1 MPIYS
6 HSKLSTFEQCKLKYK
21 FRYIDKIIPEI
32 EETIETHLGS
42 VVHSTLEWLYKLV
55 ILGKIPSIDETIMH
69 YHQEWE
75 NNWVDDIVII
85 NKRMSKEDYFERGI
99 RFILDYYIE
108 HAPFNDNT
116 IEIEKKIF
124 VKIGDEEHTLQGFI
138 DRLVHNIKTE
148 EYEIH
153 DYKTSGTLPSKERI
167 ENDRQ
172 LALYSIAIKEIFGN
186 DKKVKLIWHY
196 LHFNKKIEIY
206 KTDEQIERLKEKIQ
220 FLINEIES
228 TKEFPYNISA
238 LCDWCEYKNI
248 CPAWTKSSSDNKII
262 KSKEEREKRLSD
274 FPTLKK
280 YLKD

>member
-21 FRYIDKIIPEI
+21 FRYIDKIIPEV

-42 VVHSTLEWLYKLV
+42 AVHSTLEWLYKLV
-55 ILGKIPSIDETIMH
+55 ILSKIPSIDETIMH

-75 NNWVDDIVII
+75 NNWVDDIVIV
-85 NKRMSKEDYFERGI
+85 NKKMSKENYFERGI
-99 RFILDYYIE
+99 RFILDYYTE
-108 HAPFNDNT
+108 HAPFDDNT

-138 DRLVHNIKTE
+138 DRLVHNLKTE

-220 FLINEIES
+220 LLINEIES
-228 TKEFPYNISA
+228 TNEFPPMVSA

-248 CPAWTKSSSDNKII
+248 CPAWNSDDNTNKII
-262 KSKEEREKRLSD
+262 KSKEERGKRISD

-280 YLKD
+280 YLND